1 MRLSWNEI
9 RAKAARFADDWRGRG
24 YERGDTQTFYNEFF
38 EVFGLSR
45 KRVAGYEQAVKGL
58 ADGKS
63 GFLDLFWKGVLLV
76 EQKSAGLD
84 LASAKQQAFKY
95 LPGIKHDKD
104 LPRFILLCDFQTFEL
119 HDLETRET
127 WNFGLHQLPEKVQ
140 LFSFMFGGVQRQFKD
155 EDPVNIKASE
165 LMGELHDALKAS
177 NYGGHDLE
185 RFLVRLVFCLFADD
199 TGIFTP
205 RGIMME
211 YIEARTT
218 QDGADL
224 GPKLGKLFEVLNQ
237 DDDKRQTT
245 LDEDLA
251 KFPYVNGDLFAE
263 RLPLPDFDGPMRKL
277 LLEACAFDWS
287 KISPAIFGS
296 LFQSVMDKKK
306 RRAIG
311 AHYTNEQN
319 ILKVIGPLFLDDLK
333 AELKRL
339 KARKDNGR
347 SRALLA
353 FQDKLAGITCLD
365 PACGCGNFLV
375 IAYRELRAL
384 ETEVIL
390 DQKDNLD
397 LFADKLSKVDVN
409 QFYGIE
415 FEEFPVRI
423 AETAL
428 WMMDHI
434 MNQRLSDELGEVK
447 LRIPLKAKPTIKHGD
462 ALEVNWADVLPPENC
477 SYVFGNPPFVG
488 AKLQSDEQRK
498 QVHRIANLGKKKG
511 TLDFVCAWFLKAGEY
526 VNRQPSPLA
535 GEGVARGTR
544 VTDEGA
550 ADVSAAVNTPL
561 SPGFAG
567 PSPARGEGRVAPSI
581 GFVATNSISQG
592 EQVAELW
599 PLLFNR
605 YGLEIAF
612 AHRTFAW
619 GSEARGKANVHVVI
633 IGLTKRENTPAE
645 RRLFDYESIK
655 ADPVETKVKA
665 ISPYLFDAG
674 LLADRHTVV
683 RETSRPLSFFPA
695 MVIGSKPIDG
705 GYLIIDEG
713 EEQIFL
719 KDEPAA
725 EQFLRPYIGSVDFIQ
740 GGGRHILALQNATP
754 QQLRSMP
761 HCMSRLEKVRNFRL
775 GKIPARLKAG
785 QEVKAPG
792 ISSRALATNPTAF
805 HVTVIPTSPFLVVP
819 EVSSENREYV
829 PIGYLQPPIV
839 PSNLVRI
846 IPNATPNHFS
856 LLTSRMHM
864 AWLRFIGGRLKSDYR
879 YSIGLV
885 YNPFPWPDLDDGQK
899 SRIAKL
905 GQGILDARLKYP
917 QSTLADLY
925 DPLTMPSD
933 LRKAH
938 DANDKAVDQLY
949 RKQPFASDRERVE
962 FLLARYEQITAP
974 ALALAARKPKRGKNA
989 GSRPSPG

>member
-9 RAKAARFADDWRGRG
+9 RAKAARFAEEWRGKG

-45 KRVAGYEQAVKGL
+45 KRVAGYELAVKGL

-84 LASAKQQAFKY
+84 LAAAKQQAFKY
-95 LPGIKHDKD
+95 LPGIKDDGD
-104 LPRFILLCDFQTFEL
+104 LPRYILLCDFQTFEL
-119 HDLETRET
+119 YDLETRDE
-127 WNFGLHQLPEKVQ
+127 WKIGLQELPEKVQ
-140 LFSFMFGGVQRQFKD
+140 IFSFMFGGVQRQFKD

-177 NYGGHDLE
+177 NYSGHDLE

-205 RGIMME
+205 RGIMMD
-211 YIEARTT
+211 YIENRTT
-218 QDGADL
+218 VDGSDL

-237 DDDKRQTT
+237 DDNKRQTT

-251 KFPYVNGDLFAE
+251 QFPYVNGDLFAE
-263 RLPLPDFDGPMRKL
+263 RLPLPDFNGAMRKL
-277 LLEACAFDWS
+277 LLDACAFDWS

-333 AELKRL
+333 DDLKRL
-339 KARKDNGR
+339 KARKDTGR
-347 SRALLA
+347 SKALLA

-390 DQKDNLD
+390 DQKNNLD

-423 AETAL
+423 SETAL

-462 ALEVNWADVLPPENC
+462 ALEVNWADVLPPEKC

-488 AKLQSDEQRK
+488 AKLQSDAQRK
-498 QVHRIANLGKKKG
+498 QVHRIANLGKRKG
-511 TLDFVCAWFLKAGEY
+511 TLDFVCAWFLKAGAY
-526 VNRQPSPLA
+526 VQNS
-535 GEGVARGTR
+535 
-544 VTDEGA
+544 
-550 ADVSAAVNTPL
+550 SAA
-561 SPGFAG
+561 
-567 PSPARGEGRVAPSI
+567 I

-633 IGLTKRENTPAE
+633 IGLTRHNNTPVE

-655 ADPVETKVKA
+655 GDPVETKVKA
-665 ISPYLFDAG
+665 ISPYLFDGG

-683 RETSRPLSFFPA
+683 RKISSPLSFFPA

-705 GYLIIDEG
+705 GYLIVDEG
-713 EEQIFL
+713 EEQKFL
-719 KDEPAA
+719 KAEPAA
-725 EQFLRPYIGSVDFIQ
+725 KQFLRPYIGSVDFIQ

-761 HCMSRLEKVRNFRL
+761 HCMHRLEQVKNFRL
-775 GKIPARLKAG
+775 GKIPARLKVG
-785 QEVKAPG
+785 QEVKQPG
-792 ISSRALATNPTAF
+792 ISSKALAATPTAF
-805 HVTVIPTSPFLVVP
+805 HVTIIPTTHFLVVP
-819 EVSSENREYV
+819 EVSSENRDYV
-829 PIGYLQPPIV
+829 PIGYLQPPTV

-846 IPNATPNHFS
+846 IPNATTNNFS

-885 YNPFPWPDLDDGQK
+885 YNPFPWPDLDEAK
-899 SRIAKL
+899 KTKISKL
-905 GQGILDARLKYP
+905 GQGILDARLNYP

-925 DPLTMPSD
+925 DPLTMPAD

-938 DANDKAVDQLY
+938 EANDKAVDQLY
-949 RKQPFASDRERVE
+949 RKEPFASDRERVE
-962 FLLARYEQITAP
+962 FLLARYEKITAP
-974 ALALAARKPKRGKNA
+974 ALALAAQKPKVAKRK
-989 GSRPSPG
+989 RV

>member
-9 RAKAARFADDWRGRG
+9 RAKAARFAEEWRGKG

-45 KRVAGYEQAVKGL
+45 KRVAGYELAVKGL

-84 LASAKQQAFKY
+84 LAAAKQQAFKY
-95 LPGIKHDKD
+95 LPGIKDDGD
-104 LPRFILLCDFQTFEL
+104 LPRYILLCDFQTFEL
-119 HDLETRET
+119 YDLETRDE
-127 WNFGLHQLPEKVQ
+127 WKIGLQELPEKVQ
-140 LFSFMFGGVQRQFKD
+140 IFSFMFGGVQRQFKD

-177 NYGGHDLE
+177 NYSGHDLE

-205 RGIMME
+205 RGIMMD
-211 YIEARTT
+211 YIENRTT
-218 QDGADL
+218 VDGSDL

-237 DDDKRQTT
+237 DDNKRQTT

-251 KFPYVNGDLFAE
+251 QFPYVNGDLFAE
-263 RLPLPDFDGPMRKL
+263 RLPLPDFNGAMRKL
-277 LLEACAFDWS
+277 LLDACAFDWS

-333 AELKRL
+333 DDLKRL
-339 KARKDNGR
+339 KARKDTGR
-347 SRALLA
+347 SKALLA

-390 DQKDNLD
+390 DQKNNLD

-423 AETAL
+423 SETAL

-462 ALEVNWADVLPPENC
+462 ALEVNWADVLPPEKC

-488 AKLQSDEQRK
+488 AKLQSDAQRK
-498 QVHRIANLGKKKG
+498 QVHRIANLGKRKG
-511 TLDFVCAWFLKAGEY
+511 TLDFVCAWFLKAGAY
-526 VNRQPSPLA
+526 VQNS
-535 GEGVARGTR
+535 
-544 VTDEGA
+544 
-550 ADVSAAVNTPL
+550 SAA
-561 SPGFAG
+561 
-567 PSPARGEGRVAPSI
+567 I

-633 IGLTKRENTPAE
+633 IGLTRHNNTPVE

-655 ADPVETKVKA
+655 GDPVETKVKA
-665 ISPYLFDAG
+665 ISPYLFDG
-674 LLADRHTVV
+674 SLLQNIHVV
-683 RETSRPLSFFPA
+683 VEVANEP
-695 MVIGSKPIDG
+695 IGRMRSLRYGSQPIDG
-705 GYLIIDEG
+705 GHLIFDSAMKSQL
-713 EEQIFL
+713 EEQ
-719 KDEPAA
+719 DHNSARW
-725 EQFLRPYIGSVDFIQ
+725 LRPFVGSVEYINGID
-740 GGGRHILALQNATP
+740 RWILALQSVAP
-754 QQLRSMP
+754 QEFRNMP
-761 HCMSRLEKVRNFRL
+761 LAREALVKVRDFRL
-775 GKIPARLKAG
+775 KSKRDVTRKL
-785 QEVKAPG
+785 
-792 ISSRALATNPTAF
+792 ALAPSHFAF
-805 HVTVIPTSPFLVVP
+805 TTIPEKPFLVIP
-819 EVSSENREYV
+819 EVSSINRDYV
-829 PIGYLQPPIV
+829 PIGWLSPPSI
-839 PSNLVRI
+839 PSNLVRVLE
-846 IPNATPNHFS
+846 AAKVDDFS

-885 YNPFPWPDLDDGQK
+885 YNPFPWPDLDEAK
-899 SRIAKL
+899 KTKISKL
-905 GQGILDARLKYP
+905 GQGILDARLNYP

-925 DPLTMPSD
+925 DPLTMPAD

-938 DANDKAVDQLY
+938 EANDKAVDQLY
-949 RKQPFASDRERVE
+949 RKEPFASDRERVE
-962 FLLARYEQITAP
+962 FLLARYEKITAP
-974 ALALAARKPKRGKNA
+974 ALALAAQKPKVAKRK
-989 GSRPSPG
+989 RV